1 MKHKI
6 ISVAIC
12 SLLIAFLST
21 SARAGDI
28 MRASKRSSSSSTSE
42 ENLSDLTLSNFFS
55 AGWGDPWKKRT
66 HADGAPDMTLLR
78 VQTNLLLRSLR
89 TDYYY
94 QRLTHK
100 NSDRDIE
107 YLSQLVEYAFNRR
120 LMLAVFGSYE
130 WVDSRIGEDVNGPAW
145 GAFARFQLIDTAH
158 ASYAMN
164 FKVTAPNGG
173 LDEKQTT
180 LSAALAGW
188 HDLTPL
194 GLDRVGL
201 YWHVQEETL
210 AGPHAAGVRQN
221 DLTYDLSLAK
231 TWTRSDAPLGNFS
244 TFVEAYA
251 KTDLDGPHPG
261 KTSVTLTPGL
271 RCTIARHHVV
281 MVGVDLPLTHP
292 RTFVETFRLTYIY
305 SF

>member
-1 MKHKI
+1 MKSYKI
-6 ISVAIC
+6 IRFAIT
-12 SLLIAFLST
+12 SLVIVLLSA
-21 SARAGDI
+21 SARAGDYA
-28 MRASKRSSSSSTSE
+28 RGAGQTSSTSE
-42 ENLSDLTLSNFFS
+42 EKLSDLTLGNFFS
-55 AGWGDPWKKRT
+55 EGWGDPWKKRA

-94 QRLTHK
+94 QRLTNK
-100 NSDRDIE
+100 NSDRDVQ
-107 YLSQLVEYAFNRR
+107 YLSQLIEYAFNRR

-130 WVDSRIGEDVNGPAW
+130 WVDSRLGEDVNGPAW
-145 GAFARFQLIDTAH
+145 GAFARVQMIDTAH
-158 ASYAMN
+158 ASYALN

-173 LDEKQTT
+173 LDEKQAT

-210 AGPHAAGVRQN
+210 AGPHAPGVRQN
-221 DLTYDLSLAK
+221 DLTYDISLAR

-251 KTDLDGPHPG
+251 KSDIDGPHPG
-261 KTSVTLTPGL
+261 RTSVTLTPGL
-271 RCTIARHHVV
+271 RCTIAHHHVL
-281 MVGVDLPLTHP
+281 MLGVDLPLTHP
-292 RTFVETFRLTYIY
+292 RTFDETFRLTYIY